1 MLHTDM
7 QSHDSRG
14 LSAESY
20 SDPRLQ
26 SRSGRELRTQWA
38 DIEEALDGLNQH
50 SAVRRRR
57 SLELMHMTPRTLSGT
72 DACALAPQFEL
83 SPLYPQRLDPSTI
96 LRFRKTFWSQ
106 LLGDTQPHCETSSQ
120 NRTPVIAVTW
130 QPSERTFGLPK
141 TSVERF
147 DVQTGQLDNRPRARG
162 YTAGSLAESGDI
174 WTLHHIERQDVVAE
188 LKRFIRHYRGFLD
201 RLVHIDAR

>member
-7 QSHDSRG
+7 QTHDSRG

-20 SDPRLQ
+20 FDPRLQ
-26 SRSGRELRTQWA
+26 SRSGRELRTQWSEI
-38 DIEEALDGLNQH
+38 DSALETLNQH
-50 SAVRRRR
+50 SAVRHRR
-57 SLELMHMTPRTLSGT
+57 SLELMHLTPRTLTGS

-106 LLGDTQPHCETSSQ
+106 LLGDTQPHCERSTQ
-120 NRTPVIAVTW
+120 NRTPVIAITW
-130 QPSERTFGLPK
+130 QPSERGFGSIK
-141 TSVERF
+141 RSAERF
-147 DVQTGQLDNRPRARG
+147 DIQTGELNQRPRARG
-162 YTAGSLAESGDI
+162 YSAESLVESGDI
-174 WTLHHIERQDVVAE
+174 WSLHHLERQEAISE

-201 RLVHIDAR
+201 RLVHIDAG